1 MESTMVFLR
10 STTAAKSTV
19 TGPGRRT
26 PNSAARR
33 AWCATAAEAIMVLVG
48 MQPRLRQVPPSSSF
62 STNATRPCRAARSA
76 SGRPA
81 MPPPSTRVS

>member
-1 MESTMVFLR
+1 MLATSRSLR
-10 STTAAKSTV
+10 STTAARSTSGV
-19 TGPGRRT
+19 ETRT

-33 AWCATAAEAIMVLVG
+33 AWWATVEEAIIVLVG
-48 MQPRLRQVPPSSSF
+48 MQPRLRQVPPKVSF

-81 MPPPSTRVS
+81 IPPPITTVS